1 MIKGTKYSAHLF
13 LHAIFGEEVTKE
25 KKDNLP
31 ETNSSPMKN
40 PPPFLGFIP
49 LKCWIFMGYVLL
61 VYQRVSF
68 FGGRWPVASGSL
80 GVEPVFSPKKTF
92 KKCTLQ
98 KK

>member
-25 KKDNLP
+25 KKDTLP

-49 LKCWIFMGYVLL
+49 LKWWIFMGYVLL

-68 FGGRWPVASGSL
+68 FISPNRFPQGFSGFSVAGGL
-80 GVEPVFSPKKTF
+80 GA
-92 KKCTLQ
+92 
-98 KK
+98 